1 MKNRLSLLAL
11 ICGLTALLLGP
22 AAALDWPDALK
33 LAQQNNPDLKSAV
46 KQTESAQWSYY
57 RSISSFLPQVSAN
70 ASTGQTTSGT
80 LAAASQSVSY
90 GLSVSQSLFTGLGNY
105 FSALSAKASYDY
117 YQAAQT
123 MAEANLYYQLRQT
136 FIDLTMADENIN
148 LYKEIF
154 ERRKNN
160 AELIALRFET
170 GREDKGAML
179 RTKADQA
186 DAAYNISAAEQA
198 MALAQLKLAQ
208 LLSVEVETADTTL
221 EVKLPAKQDYDALL
235 ALNPAYLMQLK
246 QLEQADLALK
256 QTASEFLP
264 SVSLSGSYR
273 KSGADWSSATDS
285 NSVSMN
291 LSYAFF
297 PGGSNI
303 ADRVI
308 YSVKYDK
315 AKEDFLSARNTLRYQ
330 VESAYRGLKDAV
342 DAVGIAELSLTASAV
357 RAEVA
362 RTKYMNGLM
371 TYDSWDIIE
380 NDYINAQRTLLIRKK
395 AALYAEAAWYNSY
408 GGYIK

>member
-1 MKNRLSLLAL
+1 
-11 ICGLTALLLGP
+11 LTALLLGP

-186 DAAYNISAAEQA
+186 DAAFNISVAEQA